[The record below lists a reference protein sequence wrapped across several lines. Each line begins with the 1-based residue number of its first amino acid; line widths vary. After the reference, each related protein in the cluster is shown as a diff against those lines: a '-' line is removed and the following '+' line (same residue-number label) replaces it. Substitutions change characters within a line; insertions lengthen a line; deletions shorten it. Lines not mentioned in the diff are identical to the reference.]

1 VTTKMSKNLLA
12 LTAAFSMTIAGVGTM
27 IEAGPAGARSSHRKT
42 SNTSKSKAK
51 VNSKKSI
58 KQGGGQSNANNTS
71 QETGD
76 GGRNT
81 LSCNSVLSGN
91 QISPSV
97 NLDLG
102 VLAPVVNVVASAL
115 GGGAATGG
123 GPAVTD
129 PGPQPIVTVPVG
141 PNGSNNNACVAGG
154 NSNANGTSQGNAQT
168 NTNLGSNNGDNATAA
183 SGGTAGDTGPS

>member
-1 VTTKMSKNLLA
+1 MSKNLLA

-27 IEAGPAGARSSHRKT
+27 IEAGPVAAKSRHTK
-42 SNTSKSKAK
+42 NVSKSKASTK
-51 VNSKKSI
+51 SKKSI
-58 KQGGGQSNANNTS
+58 SQGGAQSNGNSTH
-71 QETGD
+71 QTTGNAGD
-76 GGRNT
+76 GRNT

-102 VLAPVVNVVASAL
+102 VLAPVINVVASAL

-141 PNGSNNNACVAGG
+141 PNGSNNNACAANGG
-154 NSNANGTSQGNAQT
+154 SNTNANGTTQANGQT
-168 NTNLGSNNGDNATAA
+168 NANSGSNMGDTTASGASGTAA
-183 SGGTAGDTGPS
+183 DTSAND